1 MPRFGA
7 GVLYTIIPTDRA
19 DHDGPLTVTWDTIR
33 AANRAHSD
41 LLARVRRLSC
51 GRCGRDLARPVGTG
65 GPADGDGRRGQRRE
79 RT

>member
-19 DHDGPLTVTWDTIR
+19 DHDGSLTVTWDTIR

-41 LLARVRRLSC
+41 LLARVRRLP
-51 GRCGRDLARPVGTG
+51 RG
-65 GPADGDGRRGQRRE
+65 GVLYDGGGASVAYRIE
-79 RT
+79 RVM